1 MDFDRLLYVFR
12 HLLKVTTQHKEFE
25 AAMRRW
31 EGRNVIVIGHG
42 WMATADEQ
50 FIWQGD
56 VDEFLE
62 MWQVD

>member
-1 MDFDRLLYVFR
+1 
-12 HLLKVTTQHKEFE
+12 VTTQHKEFE

-31 EGRNVIVIGHG
+31 KGRNVIVIGHG
-42 WMATADEQ
+42 WMATADKQ